1 MKTLI
6 ERIKSNIFKLDFDKK
21 PDRALAVYDLRLLI
35 YFITNHLVYDKG
47 RNFNKTLTK
56 IIKIHADLS
65 TTQKCKPYNQAHKEV
80 VEILDKFL
88 IEVA

>member
-6 ERIKSNIFKLDFDKK
+6 ERIKSNILKLDFNKK
-21 PDRALAVYDLRLLI
+21 LDRALAVYDLRLLI

-56 IIKIHADLS
+56 IIKIHADLTS
-65 TTQKCKPYNQAHKEV
+65 SQKCKTYNQDHKEFV
-80 VEILDKFL
+80 KILDKFL
-88 IEVA
+88 IQVS